1 MQIIHVVPGRSDNG
15 RNFVVNNLAIQQ
27 TRAGHQVRLWAV
39 TKYPSHDFPPKPF
52 LTRLFRA
59 HRNPF
64 TLDRQLTAALD
75 TLNAGT
81 TSPASPGST
90 SPTGTGTTSPI
101 GPDTVFHLHG
111 AFSPVLYSLGMALR
125 RRNIPFV
132 LSGHG
137 EYNTAAMQQHNSW
150 RRKLYFHF
158 YERKLLEA
166 AQTIHCL
173 GKSETTGIRRLYPNK
188 KTVTIP
194 YGFESGAPCSS
205 NPLPG
210 VFILGYSGRLEIR
223 NKGLDLL
230 LPAFASFQ
238 RMVPQ
243 ARLWIVG
250 EGRGRANLEALASR
264 LGIADKII
272 FFGARFGDERL
283 ALLSK
288 MQLFVCPSRNEGLPS
303 SVLEAASLGLPCVV
317 TEATNFGD
325 AIKEY
330 ACGEVI
336 PAPHPFSLLQAI
348 VRVHERILQN
358 GRSTLGNNAR
368 RMVREGFDWRKI
380 IECFQHDLYR
390 FA

>member
-15 RNFVVNNLAIQQ
+15 RNFVVNNLATQQ
-27 TRAGHQVRLWAV
+27 TRAGHQVRLWTI
-39 TKYPSHDFPPKPF
+39 TKYTRHDCPPKLF
-52 LTRLFRA
+52 QTHLFRA
-59 HRNPF
+59 HNNPF
-64 TLDRQLTAALD
+64 TLDRRLLQDLD
-75 TLNAGT
+75 
-81 TSPASPGST
+81 SIS
-90 SPTGTGTTSPI
+90 
-101 GPDTVFHLHG
+101 PDTIFHLHG
-111 AFSPVLYSLGMALR
+111 AFTPVLYSLGMKLHS
-125 RRNIPFV
+125 RNIPFV

-137 EYNTAAMQQHNSW
+137 EYNTIAMMQHHSW
-150 RRKLYFHF
+150 RRKLYFYF
-158 YERKLLEA
+158 YERKLLDA
-166 AQTIHCL
+166 AQAIHCL
-173 GKSETTGIRRLYPNK
+173 GKSEVSGIQRIHPNK

-194 YGFESGAPCSS
+194 YGFESPAPCSI
-205 NPLPG
+205 NPLPD
-210 VFILGYSGRLEIR
+210 VFILGYCGRLEVR

-264 LGIADKII
+264 LDIADKII

-303 SVLEAASLGLPCVV
+303 SVLEAASIGLPCVV
-317 TEATNFGD
+317 TEATNLGD

-336 PAPHPFSLLQAI
+336 PVPHPFSLLQAI
-348 VRVHERILQN
+348 VRLHERILQN
-358 GRSTLGNNAR
+358 GRPTLGNNAK

-380 IECFQHDLYR
+380 IESFHKQLYCCSI
-390 FA
+390 

>member
-1 MQIIHVVPGRSDNG
+1 MQIIHVLPGRSDNG
-15 RNFVVNNLAIQQ
+15 RNLVVNNLATQQ
-27 TRAGHQVRLWAV
+27 TRAGHQTRLWSI
-39 TKYPSHDFPPKPF
+39 TKYTRHDLPPKPF

-59 HRNPF
+59 HHNSF
-64 TLDRQLTAALD
+64 TLDRQLLAALD
-75 TLNAGT
+75 TIA
-81 TSPASPGST
+81 
-90 SPTGTGTTSPI
+90 
-101 GPDTVFHLHG
+101 PDTVFHLHG
-111 AFSPVLYSLGMALR
+111 AFVPVLYSLGMALSR
-125 RRNIPFV
+125 RRIPFV

-137 EYNTAAMQQHNSW
+137 EYNTVAMQQHNSW
-150 RRKLYFHF
+150 RRKLYFHL
-158 YERKLLEA
+158 YERKLLQA

-173 GKSETTGIRRLYPNK
+173 GKSEMTGIHRIYPNK

-194 YGFESGAPCSS
+194 YGFESATPCSI
-205 NPLPG
+205 NPLPD
-210 VFILGYSGRLEIR
+210 VFILGYCGRLEVR

-250 EGRGRANLEALASR
+250 EGRGRTNLEALASR

-330 ACGEVI
+330 ACGEVV
-336 PAPHPFSLLQAI
+336 PAPHSFSLLQAI
-348 VRVHERILQN
+348 VRVHEHILQN
-358 GRSTLGNNAR
+358 GRPAMGNNAI
-368 RMVREGFDWRKI
+368 RMVRELFDWRKI
-380 IECFQHDLYR
+380 IECFQQDLYC